1 MNKKITYLL
10 VVLFSYICVGCS
22 TSEPDLYG
30 SISGVVVDE
39 ETQEPLKGVSVT
51 IAPQNATKI
60 TASDGVFTFKDLL
73 PDEYNITFKKDEYE
87 SEVKK
92 VNVQVGINT
101 KADVVLSKL
110 QPVLS
115 VSVKTLDFG
124 AEQTTLSF
132 DISNSGKGVLE
143 WNISENAEWLSCSE
157 TSGKTEKA
165 KSSVVV
171 TILRDGLDKGN
182 YTQNIVIASNGGSDI
197 VTIKVEVSGAE
208 IEIMPMEVDLGE
220 DESSVQFTL
229 TNKGKG
235 NISYKTE
242 VSNNWMGLEPNAG
255 DITTKGYVTLSVNRG
270 SLDPGEYNGTVT
282 FIIGAERISIPVKMT
297 IPVKSKPVVSFDK
310 TKDITYNTATF
321 VGTIVEVGS
330 SNIIRYGFCW
340 SAEEEPTIEDNISDM
355 GDCSAPISFEGKI
368 SDLKENT
375 KYYVRAYAENAIGL
389 SYSNVSTFV
398 TAGLPTIPTVQTK
411 DVTNISS
418 NSAIANGTV
427 ISLGNV
433 SKITQFGHIW
443 GKSKELSTALASK
456 TELGSLTDIGEYKSE
471 VYELEPNQVY
481 YVCSYATNEKGTAY
495 GDVVE
500 FNTLPADIILSTDKV
515 TDIVHNAATC
525 GGRISDYGG
534 RTIKECGLCWSQ
546 SSKNVSITD
555 KKVIGKIDKNMWS
568 CRMEGLE
575 KESTYYVRAY
585 VISSD
590 GTVFYGEIQSF
601 NTTEEMSLVE
611 LSPVT
616 ISEIETQ
623 SVLLQSQIK
632 DRGNCELKECG
643 FCWSTEPSP
652 SIEDESIKYESNG
665 IFTVFGRKIEGLKDG
680 TTYYVRAYAINAMGV
695 SYSDEVNFTTKEITI
710 PAWKSIS
717 VLNIGKTKVD
727 ASASLL
733 SDGNTEITEMGVCWA
748 THSDVSI
755 FNEKKICD
763 NGMDLSTQITGLLG
777 TTTYYIRAYA
787 QNSKGI
793 AYSEEIQ
800 FTTKDTEV
808 DVWDGVSVAT
818 SFAGGIG
825 TESDPILI
833 ESGAQLKLLSD
844 KGASGVSYEGIYF
857 KLNSNI
863 NLNNKQWTPI
873 RNFAGN
879 FNGGGNSIT
888 DLRITNYNDDYVG
901 LFGNMKTGSVSN
913 LNVSGY
919 IKTERS
925 YVGMI
930 CGGATGDVKFENIS
944 VTGTVAGSSRVGG
957 ILGWIKR
964 FKVASFINVI
974 NKSSV
979 SGVGCVGGIFGGG
992 YANYTGNVS
1001 ISNCLNSGDV
1011 TGKENV
1017 GGILGTCDG
1026 GTISNVCSVA
1036 ERNDGLGILADSFAE
1051 YATDAENC
1059 YWLNNVANNK
1069 GVEKGFNSYQEYNN
1083 CSYFTQKAN
1092 NCPLLQLNNKDLVE
1106 TLNEWVEDNGTDKY
1120 CKWEYEIVD
1129 GLAYPKMRIF

>member
-652 SIEDESIKYESNG
+652 SIEDESIKYEISSALEYLVQNG
-665 IFTVFGRKIEGLKDG
+665 IIRITPSGLQTTPLGTLISRNNYEVKTAVKLKDYSTMMG
-680 TTYYVRAYAINAMGV
+680 DNFNPGLLIYEISKTHDMPKINTKFRANKDNIKEVLSKNGV
-695 SYSDEVNFTTKEITI
+695 FVSFVSNNEST
-710 PAWKSIS
+710 A
-717 VLNIGKTKVD
+717 
-727 ASASLL
+727 ASLL
-733 SDGNTEITEMGVCWA
+733 EWI
-748 THSDVSI
+748 
-755 FNEKKICD
+755 NERK
-763 NGMDLSTQITGLLG
+763 
-777 TTTYYIRAYA
+777 
-787 QNSKGI
+787 
-793 AYSEEIQ
+793 
-800 FTTKDTEV
+800 
-808 DVWDGVSVAT
+808 
-818 SFAGGIG
+818 
-825 TESDPILI
+825 
-833 ESGAQLKLLSD
+833 
-844 KGASGVSYEGIYF
+844 
-857 KLNSNI
+857 
-863 NLNNKQWTPI
+863 
-873 RNFAGN
+873 
-879 FNGGGNSIT
+879 
-888 DLRITNYNDDYVG
+888 
-901 LFGNMKTGSVSN
+901 
-913 LNVSGY
+913 
-919 IKTERS
+919 
-925 YVGMI
+925 
-930 CGGATGDVKFENIS
+930 
-944 VTGTVAGSSRVGG
+944 
-957 ILGWIKR
+957 
-964 FKVASFINVI
+964 
-974 NKSSV
+974 
-979 SGVGCVGGIFGGG
+979 
-992 YANYTGNVS
+992 
-1001 ISNCLNSGDV
+1001 
-1011 TGKENV
+1011 
-1017 GGILGTCDG
+1017 
-1026 GTISNVCSVA
+1026 
-1036 ERNDGLGILADSFAE
+1036 
-1051 YATDAENC
+1051 
-1059 YWLNNVANNK
+1059 
-1069 GVEKGFNSYQEYNN
+1069 
-1083 CSYFTQKAN
+1083 
-1092 NCPLLQLNNKDLVE
+1092 
-1106 TLNEWVEDNGTDKY
+1106 
-1120 CKWEYEIVD
+1120 EYEIENYLKVYAASTRRASYEASNLVKYFYDICDVLGNYKFLNEIDKLASRLYYGVKEELIPLVVGIKRLGRQRARILVD
-1129 GLAYPKMRIF
+1129 TYGDNLGNARIKDLTRIDGIGEKTAENIIKFYEDKE